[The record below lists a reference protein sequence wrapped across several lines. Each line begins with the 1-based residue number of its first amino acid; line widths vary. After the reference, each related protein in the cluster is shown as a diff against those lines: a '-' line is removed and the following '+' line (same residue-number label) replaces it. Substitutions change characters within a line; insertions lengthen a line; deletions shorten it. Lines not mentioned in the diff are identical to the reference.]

1 MGDQT
6 GSADAALMKET
17 KAKEAKEQALAMD
30 DSLSCSTPSE
40 ESGKLPKR
48 ETWNNKIDFLLACI
62 GFSVGLGNVWRFP
75 YLCYK
80 NGGGEFYNLVFLLN
94 MCFYFIFVFTF
105 GMYFLLLS
113 FSPCEFRIRTKITVI
128 ILGFSIR
135 ERTLDL
141 QPAFSRARRVCQCP
155 HSQNDPGA
163 FHLSSQMIRDAITQT
178 KRSRREIPLPQLSY
192 ELLYS
197 LFSIKYMILFQYNV
211 FWYRL
216 QCLIWK
222 TLRMWLSCGFYNLGN
237 GCPWLRGAPGGGWC
251 WRINVKQSRRLVSEF
266 ASQGSA

>member
-1 MGDQT
+1 MFHAFWRIGQATQT
-6 GSADAALMKET
+6 RNLEQQDWFPPRLHWIFRGSRKCLALP
-17 KAKEAKEQALAMD
+17 L
-30 DSLSCSTPSE
+30 SLLQKRWRWVLQSC
-40 ESGKLPKR
+40 
-48 ETWNNKIDFLLACI
+48 
-62 GFSVGLGNVWRFP
+62 FSL
-75 YLCYK
+75 K
-80 NGGGEFYNLVFLLN
+80 HVFL
-94 MCFYFIFVFTF
+94 FYFCFHIWYV
-105 GMYFLLLS
+105 FLLLS

-128 ILGFSIR
+128 IWGFSIR

-178 KRSRREIPLPQLSY
+178 KRGRREIPLPQLSY

-197 LFSIKYMILFQYNV
+197 LFSMKYMILFQYNV

-216 QCLIWK
+216 QCLVWK